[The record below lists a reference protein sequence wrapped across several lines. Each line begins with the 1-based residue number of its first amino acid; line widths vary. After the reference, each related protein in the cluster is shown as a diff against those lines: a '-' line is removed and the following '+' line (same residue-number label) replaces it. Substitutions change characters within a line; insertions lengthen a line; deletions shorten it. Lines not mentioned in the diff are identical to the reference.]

1 LQRTP
6 LSVFRCRISRGL
18 ASVRRAVEP
27 LKLRQ
32 S

>member
-18 ASVRRAVEP
+18 ASVRRAAEA
-27 LKLRQ
+27 RQ